1 MPGSYVEPATLPRK
15 SLKRGLAVW
24 LVGVLSALLLVDAW
38 YSYRDALAAANQAY
52 DRSLSA
58 SLKGIAERIY
68 ATESEVV
75 VDIPYSAL
83 ELFEAGSSDRV
94 FYGVSYEG
102 GEQITGYEG
111 LPLPPKLQPN
121 VAVFY
126 DGVYNGQA
134 LRLGAMLKP
143 LYRTEFPRPV
153 IVILGETTNS
163 RHEVVQSLFFGEIG
177 RKALLVVVALGVA
190 LLATRQ
196 AFKPIE
202 RLGGAIRGR
211 PDDDLTPIA
220 ADEVPR
226 EVAPLVYAINQH
238 MGRINKMVEARRR
251 FIADA
256 AHQLRTPLAVLNT
269 QAEYA
274 LRQHDEVTMRPAV
287 EAFHR
292 SLGGAIRLTNQL
304 LSLSRAEPVNGL
316 AMAPQ
321 PVDVAAQARDMVVE
335 LLPLAARKHI
345 DLGVDGVAGET
356 GEMATV
362 SGQAVLLRELIAN
375 LIDNAIRYTPEG
387 GLVTVGVARAV
398 DEAGAASVILTVTD
412 NGPGIPPAER
422 ERVFLRFFRLDGSDH
437 TGSGLGLSIVREIV
451 LGHGGEIT
459 LDDGSDGRGL
469 RVTVRLPAA

>member
-1 MPGSYVEPATLPRK
+1 MPGSNVEPVSLPRK

-24 LVGVLSALLLVDAW
+24 LVGVLSALLVVDAW
-38 YSYRDALAAANQAY
+38 YSYRDALGAANQAY

-94 FYGVSYEG
+94 FYGVTYQG

-111 LPLPPKLQPN
+111 LPLPPALQPN

-143 LYRTEFPRPV
+143 LYRTEFPKPV

-163 RHEVVQSLFFGEIG
+163 RHEVVQSLFFGEVG
-177 RKALLVVVALGVA
+177 RKALLIVVALSVA
-190 LLATRQ
+190 LLATRR

-202 RLGGAIRGR
+202 RLGAAIRGR
-211 PDDDLTPIA
+211 LDDDLTPIEA
-220 ADEVPR
+220 NEVPR

-274 LRQHDEVTMRPAV
+274 LRQHEEAAMRPAV
-287 EAFHR
+287 EAFHK
-292 SLGGAIRLTNQL
+292 SLGSAIRLTNQL

-316 AMAPQ
+316 ALSPQ
-321 PVDVAAQARDMVVE
+321 PVDMAALAGEMVLE

-345 DLGVDGVAGET
+345 DLGVDGLAGS
-356 GEMATV
+356 GRPAVV

-387 GLVTVGVARAV
+387 GLVTVGVAR
-398 DEAGAASVILTVTD
+398 EAGEEGAATVALTVTD
-412 NGPGIPPAER
+412 NGPGIPEAER
-422 ERVFLRFFRLDGSDH
+422 ERVFLRFFRLDAGDH
-437 TGSGLGLSIVREIV
+437 QGSGLGLSIVREIV
-451 LGHGGEIT
+451 HGHAGEIT
-459 LDDGSDGRGL
+459 LDDGPDEGGL
-469 RVTVRLPAA
+469 RVVVRLPAA

>member
-1 MPGSYVEPATLPRK
+1 MQGCDSEAVSLPRK

-68 ATESEVV
+68 ATESDVV

-94 FYGVSYEG
+94 FYGVTYDG

-111 LPLPPKLQPN
+111 LPLPPALQPN

-126 DGVYNGQA
+126 DGIYKGQA

-163 RHEVVQSLFFGEIG
+163 RHEVVQSLFFGEVG
-177 RKALLVVVALGVA
+177 RKAVLVVVALVVA
-190 LLATRQ
+190 LLATRR

-211 PDDDLTPIA
+211 LDDDLTPIEA
-220 ADEVPR
+220 SEVPR

-274 LRQHDEVTMRPAV
+274 LRQHEEAAMRPAV
-287 EAFHR
+287 EAFHK
-292 SLGGAIRLTNQL
+292 SLGSAIRLTNQL

-321 PVDVAAQARDMVVE
+321 PVDLAALAGDMVVE

-345 DLGVDGVAGET
+345 DLGVDGMAG
-356 GEMATV
+356 GSGAVV
-362 SGQAVLLRELIAN
+362 SGQFVLLRELIAN
-375 LIDNAIRYTPEG
+375 LIDNAVRYTPEG
-387 GLVTVGVARAV
+387 GLVTVGVAR
-398 DEAGAASVILTVTD
+398 DEAGEVPAVLLTVTD
-412 NGPGIPPAER
+412 NGPGIPASER
-422 ERVFLRFFRLDGSDH
+422 ERVFLRFFRLDAGDH
-437 TGSGLGLSIVREIV
+437 QGSGLGLSIVREIV
-451 LGHGGEIT
+451 HGHAGEIA
-459 LDDGSDGRGL
+459 LNDSPDGRGL
-469 RVTVRLPAA
+469 RVEVRLPEA